1 MMVSYR
7 CYDTLLQNGVNTMG
21 RPRLH
26 DEQTEREL
34 LAAAERLLANG
45 GMDALSV
52 RALAEAAGSTTR
64 AVYTVFGGKEGLLR
78 ALYRE
83 AFRALE
89 ADLKALALTDDP
101 AADLVAAG
109 VEGFRGW
116 ARAHPQLFR
125 LAFEDA
131 APRAEGPVEETG
143 VQAFGR
149 LRERVRR
156 CIDAGLIAE
165 GREMEVALSFHALC
179 EGLAVFEAR
188 GRFPLLRGQDPV
200 VMWRSALTALV
211 TGYAR

>member
-1 MMVSYR
+1 
-7 CYDTLLQNGVNTMG
+7 MG

-34 LAAAERLLANG
+34 LAAAERLLAAG
-45 GMDALSV
+45 GLDALSL
-52 RALAEAAGSTTR
+52 RALADAAGSTTR
-64 AVYTVFGGKEGLLR
+64 AVYTVFGGKDGLLR
-78 ALYRE
+78 ALFRE

-89 ADLKALALTDDP
+89 SDLQALALTDDP

-109 VEGFRGW
+109 VVGFRGW
-116 ARAHPQLFR
+116 ARAHPELFR
-125 LAFEDA
+125 LAFDEA
-131 APRAEGPVEETG
+131 IPLRPEGPVEETG
-143 VQAFGR
+143 VRAFGR

-165 GREMEVALSFHALC
+165 GRELEVALSFHALC

-200 VMWRSALTALV
+200 AMWRSALTALV
-211 TGYAR
+211 AGYRERYRSRTA

>member
-1 MMVSYR
+1 
-7 CYDTLLQNGVNTMG
+7 MG

-26 DEQTEREL
+26 DEKTEREL
-34 LAAAERLLANG
+34 LAAAEGLLATG
-45 GMDALSV
+45 GLEALSL

-64 AVYTVFGGKEGLLR
+64 AVYTVFGGKDGLMR
-78 ALYRE
+78 ALFRE
-83 AFRALE
+83 AFRVLESDLE
-89 ADLKALALTDDP
+89 ALPLTDDP

-109 VEGFRGW
+109 AGGFRGW

-125 LAFEDA
+125 LAFEGIV
-131 APRAEGPVEETG
+131 PRSPDGPAEETG

-156 CIDAGLIAE
+156 CIEAGLIAE
-165 GREMEVALSFHALC
+165 GRELEVALSFHALC

-200 VMWRSALTALV
+200 AMWRSALTALV
-211 TGYAR
+211 AGYRER